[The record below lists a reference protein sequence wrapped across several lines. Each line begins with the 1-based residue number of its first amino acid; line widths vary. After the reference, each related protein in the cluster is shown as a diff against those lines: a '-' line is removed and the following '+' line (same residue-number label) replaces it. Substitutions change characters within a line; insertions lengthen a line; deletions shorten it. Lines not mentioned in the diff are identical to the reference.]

1 VSKHQLVLV
10 RAFPTDLERT
20 GPRTL
25 TGRLVPY
32 NHPTDVVDI
41 LPDGEIDVYTEGF
54 RPGAFATQ
62 ANSQEKGVVNRIGL
76 VHRHDDG
83 LGFLGPFASL
93 REDDDGLYGDASIL
107 RSRADD
113 VEDLLANGI
122 DELSIEFRIPQATT
136 EIGSDGI
143 RWRTK
148 AHLDQVALE
157 PKGAYSQAQ
166 VLAYRAALDAESADQ
181 QATAAAEAERAEAA
195 RRAEAEVEAAA
206 ARRAR
211 WEQLAGRL
219 DGDQARQADLVHRYG
234 ITQRGG
240 YGTV

>member
-1 VSKHQLVLV
+1 MSKHQLVLV

-32 NHPTDVVDI
+32 NQPTDVLDL
-41 LPDGEIDVYTEGF
+41 LPDGGLDLYTEGF

-62 ANSQEKGVVNRIGL
+62 ANSREKGVVNKIGL
-76 VHRHDDG
+76 VHSHEGG
-83 LGFLGPFASL
+83 LGFLGPFTAL
-93 REDDDGLYGDASIL
+93 REDGDGLYGDASVL
-107 RSRADD
+107 RSKADD
-113 VEDLLANGI
+113 VEDLLANGV

-136 EIGSDGI
+136 EIGADGI

-166 VLAYRAALDAESADQ
+166 VLAYRQQVDEQQQSA
-181 QATAAAEAERAEAA
+181 TKAEAEAIMAEKT
-195 RRAEAEVEAAA
+195 RREAEQTVEAATE
-206 ARRAR
+206 RRR
-211 WEQLAGRL
+211 KFNEMSKRL
-219 DGDQARQADLVHRYG
+219 DGEMARQKELVKQYG
-234 ITQRGG
+234 FTQPGWS
-240 YGTV
+240 GTR